1 MLMRVLVR
9 ALVLVASLSV
19 YLGAYGSSDPFST
32 TWRPLRVGGGGF
44 LTGIDIS
51 SDGSTRLVRADTY
64 GAYIWHAPTSEWIQ
78 LVTSSS
84 MPASDVKVDSNA
96 GVYEIRVAPSEPNR
110 LYMAYRGYIYRSD
123 DRGNRWIRTAF
134 AQVAMDA
141 NDQFRTI
148 GQKMAVDPA
157 NPDVVYVGTPQDGL
171 FVTKNG
177 GATWQLVD
185 AIPKSGKTSKGYP
198 GISGIVFDPSSG
210 VSGSTTKVVYL
221 SSFGNGT
228 YLTTDAGTSWTH
240 LDGGPNSV
248 DHAKIASDGCYY
260 VVGNEWS
267 SVWRYHS
274 GVWTNITPDAKQG
287 WDTVVTDPFD
297 ANHVIAVRSGGYL
310 DISHD
315 KGATW
320 GGIIWGPAGRN
331 YRVAQDV
338 PWLAWTKE
346 IFMSVGDML
355 LDPIKPSRL
364 WFAEGIG
371 VWYSDLPDTAV
382 SPQSISFASLSAGI
396 EQLVANQILA
406 PPGGKPLLASWDRA
420 VFYIDNPDV
429 YPASHGPTG
438 DDPIVMGWSLDYA
451 AATPAFVAG
460 LFNWWGLERSAY
472 STNGGRS
479 WSAFTTYP
487 PAVERGK
494 IGGSIAVSTPTNI
507 VWAPSNNSVAYFT
520 KDGGM
525 TWNEISIPGIPSVGE
540 TGWGWGYF
548 LRRRIVAAD
557 RVSAGCF
564 YMYNYLKGLYRSTD
578 AGTNWELVH
587 HGQIAPFSG
596 FNAELRAVPDHSG
609 HLFFSSGPQ
618 TVPSHPA
625 DNPFMGSIDGGR
637 IWSAIP
643 GVLEVRAFG
652 FGKPLANYPTI
663 YIVGWVNRIYGIWR
677 SSDNAHS
684 WTRIGEF
691 PMGSL
696 DNVTTIEG
704 DKNVAGLVYVG
715 FSGSGYA
722 YGVSSDASGV
732 VSKTHP

>member
-1 MLMRVLVR
+1 MRVLIR
-9 ALVLVASLSV
+9 ALVLVPLVSLSV
-19 YLGAYGSSDPFST
+19 YLGAYGGSDQFGT
-32 TWRPLRVGGGGF
+32 TWRTLRVGGGGF

-51 SDGSTRLVRADTY
+51 SDGSTRLARADTY
-64 GAYIWHAPTSEWIQ
+64 GAYIWHAAVSEWIQ

-84 MPASDVKVDSNA
+84 MPASDVKVDSSA

-141 NDQFRTI
+141 NDAFRTI

-185 AIPKSGKTSKGYP
+185 DIPKSTRTSKGYP

-210 VSGSTTKVVYL
+210 ESGSTTKVLYL

-228 YLTTDAGTSWTH
+228 YLTNDAGTSWKH

-248 DHAKIASDGCYY
+248 DHAQIAGDGSYY

-267 SVWRYHS
+267 SVWCFRS
-274 GVWTNITPDAKQG
+274 GIWINITPDAKQL

-338 PWLAWTKE
+338 PWLAWTRE
-346 IFMSVGDML
+346 SFMSVGDML
-355 LDPIKPSRL
+355 LDPVKPGRL

-382 SPQSISFASLSAGI
+382 SPQSITFTSRSAGI

-406 PPGGKPLLASWDRA
+406 PPGGKPLLASWDRG
-420 VFYIDNPDV
+420 VFYIDDPDV
-429 YPASHGPTG
+429 YPASHGPSG
-438 DDPIVMGWSLDYA
+438 DDAIVMGWSLDYA
-451 AATPAFVAG
+451 ATTPAFVAG
-460 LFNWWGLERSAY
+460 VFNWWNLERSAY

-479 WSAFTTYP
+479 WSAFPTYP

-494 IGGSIAVSTPTNI
+494 IGGSIAVSTPANI

-525 TWNEISIPGIPSVGE
+525 TWNQISIPGIPSVGE

-578 AGTNWELVH
+578 GGTNWELVH
-587 HGQIAPFSG
+587 HQIAPFSG
-596 FNAELRAVPDHSG
+596 FNAELQAVPDHSG

-618 TVPSHPA
+618 AVPSHPA

-684 WTRIGEF
+684 WTRIGDF

-722 YGVSSDASGV
+722 YGVSSD
-732 VSKTHP
+732 VSSAIPKTHP